1 MIESLEAA
9 PADWA
14 ITSPFAKIAN
24 VGMLKILIMTTEDLI
39 KCCPID
45 NTFKII
51 GKKFTIHII
60 RNMAIHGQTRFNQML
75 DSIEDANPKTLSA
88 RLKEMEKA
96 GLISR
101 IVYDEVPIRVEYK
114 VTKKGND
121 LQGILDQM
129 AALSMKHYPREKFK
143 DGKQRTYK

>member
-1 MIESLEAA
+1 
-9 PADWA
+9 
-14 ITSPFAKIAN
+14 
-24 VGMLKILIMTTEDLI
+24 MLNKTKSSMKTQNTDDMI

-60 RNMAIHGQTRFNQML
+60 RNMAMHGQSRFNQML
-75 DSIEDANPKTLSA
+75 GSIEDANPKTLSA

-101 IVYDEVPIRVEYK
+101 TVYDEVPIRVEYK

-129 AALSMKHYPREKFK
+129 AAFSMKHYPREIFK
-143 DGKQRTYK
+143 DGKQRTYKQAFKKPVALLN